1 MAVDSNGT
9 TLAALQELAAYFGGR
24 SEVDGQAFK
33 VSEGKLLLDRVRS
46 TLHKDILPKITRS
59 ELGGVTAQQLAELL
73 KSIDPT
79 DVEDARKIIA
89 ITTETDAGDFGTAV
103 KPSDCVLGFEAGGND
118 LPSKDKTSVSAIQ
131 VFPVDLSFSGRSNE
145 ILDVFFNGIPNIEW
159 SRCVPFF
166 DLMIV
171 SSRFPTDG
179 EGRPITMSQSLFL
192 SSGES
197 LDPDIDM
204 KIATAKPEGFKP
216 PGGADEDEQFTVSG
230 MELFT
235 SPQTLVNADNEY
247 FEVDETGQGGPA
259 ILDRFSP
266 FMTIKSFDVNVT
278 PSFGLQGFKKAKMSL
293 TLHDRSRLGQIEP
306 LVQPDMYGK
315 TELRVEYG
323 WSHPA
328 INDPGTNP
336 MGEFLNSLR
345 VKEKYGIINSS
356 FSFTD
361 DGQVDI
367 NLELAMRGASDS
379 FTANVNDTTTSS
391 NLLEQLDGTV
401 ERLQEE
407 LSRIRGANTKLSD
420 VVGKTII
427 PASSSTS
434 SVLRISDED
443 RVVIQ
448 EFIKNRANKGS
459 ELQAL
464 LEQLFGTKGDDG
476 QRGEIIDSSSSTF
489 RKKIGL
495 LRDVKDPFAS
505 RFPSQAMTTAD
516 YGNDFSIRRGEMNR
530 SHCSLG
536 KLLMNFVGAPLAAS
550 GKFDEVQ
557 FIFYSFNRLAGHVR
571 HHNIAQFPIKVSDF
585 ESKFDDEFP
594 LKDCTIRQ
602 FIDFIN
608 REFIQDEFTSKV
620 YRLNKFY
627 NLVSGSVELKSKYE
641 NPSALADAKTQS
653 LKEAYPENSSIEF
666 RKPQLQMVMEAV
678 PGITFGGSE
687 AADSVDEEK
696 TILRIFMFDKSA
708 TTSESQAMIYN
719 SLARQNFGISQTTST
734 EQNELDNGFEEQG
747 SIAGHNERF
756 AKVLANLDAS
766 GAIELPRAAETS
778 EGTQAP
784 TENLIKPRVSARA
797 LKEALKR
804 TAPSCL
810 IGSTGNPVINAQL
823 SSMNDPAL
831 ASIRIANNASSKG
844 SATGNDDQ
852 GFPTFVQPTQLN
864 VTMFGMPLISYGTEV
879 FFDFGTNTNV
889 DNFYVC
895 TGIDHSFSPGEF
907 RTNAKFTQVDGFE
920 KFRSAITQV
929 QAIQSTLQEINED

>member
-9 TLAALQELAAYFGGR
+9 SLAALQELAAYFGGK
-24 SEVDGQAFK
+24 SEVENQAFT
-33 VSEGKLLLDRVRS
+33 VSEGKMLLDEVRS
-46 TLHKDILPKITRS
+46 YLHKEVLPRITRS
-59 ELGGVTAQQLAELL
+59 ELGGATALQLAQIITTG
-73 KSIDPT
+73 IDQE
-79 DVEDARKIIA
+79 DVNAARKIIA
-89 ITTETDAGDFGTAV
+89 ITAEAGAGKFETAV
-103 KPSDCVLGFEAGGND
+103 KPSECVFGLESGDNE
-118 LPSKDKTSVSAIQ
+118 SVSAIQ
-131 VFPVDLSFSGRSNE
+131 VFPVDLSFSGRSSE

-171 SSRFPTDG
+171 SSRFPTD
-179 EGRPITMSQSLFL
+179 EGGKPSTMSQSLFL

-197 LDPDIDM
+197 LDPDIGM
-204 KIATAKPEGFKP
+204 KIAKAKPEGFKP

-247 FEVDETGQGGPA
+247 FEVDETGQGGTA
-259 ILDRFSP
+259 ILDRFRP
-266 FMTIKSFDVNVT
+266 FMTIKSFAVNVT
-278 PSFGLQGFKKAKMSL
+278 PAFGLQGFKKAKMSL

-336 MGEFLNSLR
+336 IGEFLNSLR

-379 FTANVNDTTTSS
+379 FTTNVNDTATSS

-401 ERLQEE
+401 EKLQEE

-434 SVLRISDED
+434 SVLRISDKD

-448 EFIKNRANKGS
+448 QFIRNRSNKGT
-459 ELQAL
+459 ELQKL
-464 LEQLFGTKGDDG
+464 LKDLFGTKGDDG
-476 QRGEIIDSSSSTF
+476 QRGKIVDSSSSTF
-489 RKKIGL
+489 TEKIRILSNGN
-495 LRDVKDPFAS
+495 DPFAS

-516 YGNDFSIRRGEMNR
+516 YDNDFSTSRGVMKE
-530 SHCSLG
+530 SYCSLG
-536 KLLMNFVGAPLAAS
+536 KLLMNFVGAPLAAT

-571 HHNIAQFPIKVSDF
+571 HHNIAQFPISVSDF
-585 ESKFDDEFP
+585 NTKFKKEFP

-620 YRLNKFY
+620 YRLDSLYQPGDDGNIEVKPA
-627 NLVSGSVELKSKYE
+627 YE
-641 NPSALADAKTQS
+641 DPSDLADEKTKS
-653 LKEAYPENSSIEF
+653 LKQAYPENSSIEF

-678 PGITFGGSE
+678 PGITIEGD
-687 AADSVDEEK
+687 AYSVDEEK

-734 EQNELDNGFEEQG
+734 EKNELDNSGFEEQG
-747 SIAGHNERF
+747 SIAGHNERL
-756 AKVLANLDAS
+756 AKILANLDAS
-766 GAIELPRAAETS
+766 GAIESPVAAETS
-778 EGTQAP
+778 EGTQAA

-797 LKEALKR
+797 LKEALKK
-804 TAPSCL
+804 TTPSCL

-852 GFPTFVQPTQLN
+852 GFPTFIQPTQLN
-864 VTMFGMPLISYGTEV
+864 VTMFGMPLISYGTEM

-907 RTNAKFTQVDGFE
+907 KTNAKFTQVDGFE

-929 QAIQSTLQEINED
+929 QAIQSTLKEINEKD